1 MDPAFQE
8 RRRHQ
13 AREELKAALRMSCRE
28 ADIPMTSVGYRAV
41 VDVSDDEEDAYL
53 DIVVDQLEEEV
64 EAECCT
70 PSDESPLPD
79 ELSLPD
85 DWEDEEQAEEEDG
98 EEAWAPEPQKKRKKR
113 SGRRP
118 DDDHEGQEEEA
129 AQTPTPQKRKRR
141 GRQAP
146 EPDSDNDP
154 DPPQRDDVAS
164 APDQLGWTRSLLK
177 VKMEQFVGP
186 KPKGPSFRKHRSPV
200 SYLFQFFSI
209 AMFIQISQWTN
220 TNLMNAGVHVLTT
233 TKEIKAWFGI
243 HLVMGL
249 VKISYYQDY
258 WSSDPGYY
266 NRLIATTMTRNR
278 FDTLTKHLAC
288 ADPKKD
294 PEKYLQYDPTRFN
307 DRAHQYLSM
316 RNKPL
321 YPLQPLWASVVARC
335 HSGFNVGRQL
345 AIDEAMVQYS
355 GFKAKVRKFFMPL
368 KPIRAGF
375 KIYAIADSATGY
387 ISNFIVHPYKGGKP
401 AKMTDI
407 AMEVVE
413 PHLGKYHHIFT
424 DKLYTSVE
432 LARRLLSKKTY
443 LTGAVK
449 STTKGLPTDFSSS
462 QQKNPHHHQK
472 MKRLNKMA
480 RGTFYSRQ
488 NGQITCVLWKDSR
501 VMPLLSTFHQ
511 GYRDRIQDTLSR
523 KVQDSMGRRKA
534 TIIPAPRQAVDYTK
548 HMGGVDR
555 GDQLRSYYT
564 CSRKSQYWW
573 RKLMYFLVRHLQS

>member
-1 MDPAFQE
+1 MSCHCLMTGKMRSK
-8 RRRHQ
+8 RRR
-13 AREELKAALRMSCRE
+13 RMGKR
-28 ADIPMTSVGYRAV
+28 
-41 VDVSDDEEDAYL
+41 
-53 DIVVDQLEEEV
+53 
-64 EAECCT
+64 
-70 PSDESPLPD
+70 
-79 ELSLPD
+79 
-85 DWEDEEQAEEEDG
+85 
-98 EEAWAPEPQKKRKKR
+98 AWAPEPRKKR

-164 APDQLGWTRSLLK
+164 APDQLGWTRSLHK

-200 SYLFQFFSI
+200 SYFFQFFSI

-220 TNLMNAGVHVLTT
+220 TNLMNAGVRVLTT

-243 HLVMGL
+243 HLVMWSGEDFLLPGL
-249 VKISYYQDY
+249 LVIRS
-258 WSSDPGYY
+258 
-266 NRLIATTMTRNR
+266 RLITIASSPTTMTRNR

-316 RNKPL
+316 RKKPL
-321 YPLQPLWASVVARC
+321 YPLQPLWDSVVARC

-355 GFKAKVRKFFMPL
+355 GFKAKVRKFVMPL

-387 ISNFIVHPYKGGKP
+387 IYNFIVHPYKGGKP

-449 STTKGLPTDFSSS
+449 STSKGLPTDFSSS

-480 RGTFYSRQ
+480 RGNFLFTSERTDHLCFMERFPCHATPQHRSP
-488 NGQITCVLWKDSR
+488 R
-501 VMPLLSTFHQ
+501 VS
-511 GYRDRIQDTLSR
+511 
-523 KVQDSMGRRKA
+523 
-534 TIIPAPRQAVDYTK
+534 
-548 HMGGVDR
+548 
-555 GDQLRSYYT
+555 
-564 CSRKSQYWW
+564 
-573 RKLMYFLVRHLQS
+573 